1 MKKSLLVLTIAFT
14 FCLFLVNSL
23 ANASNVKR
31 PMNLFFIG
39 TGEDCLG
46 TNQYEYELNIWR
58 VGRHVVGELCMIE
71 DGELL
76 GKFRLQNGK
85 FWEKTL
91 NFTIVDTEGYRYHFS
106 LLWVDDELDGGVV
119 ELKDGPDEVGL
130 TGLTRAHFQLVP

>member
-23 ANASNVKR
+23 ADASNVKR
-31 PMNLFFIG
+31 PNQFFIG

-46 TNQYEYELNIWR
+46 TSQYEYELNIWR
-58 VGRHVVGELCMIE
+58 VGSHVVGKLGITE
-71 DGELL
+71 DGEFL
-76 GKFRLQNGK
+76 GEFQLRNGK
-85 FWEKTL
+85 VWEKTL
-91 NFTIVDTEGYRYHFS
+91 NFTTGDPEGCMYQFF

-130 TGLTRAHFQLVP
+130 TGLTKVHFQLVP